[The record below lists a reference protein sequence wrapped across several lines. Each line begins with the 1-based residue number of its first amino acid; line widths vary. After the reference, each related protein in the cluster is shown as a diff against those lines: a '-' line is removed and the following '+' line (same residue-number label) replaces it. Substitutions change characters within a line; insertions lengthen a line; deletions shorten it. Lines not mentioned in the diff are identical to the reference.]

1 MLSSDKIIDDII
13 QAEGSHYT
21 NASADCGGPTKYGI
35 TQQTLA
41 AWRKA
46 PTSAQNVA
54 DLTEAE
60 AREIYRARYITG
72 PNFDKI
78 ADADLQELLVDSG
91 VQFGPG
97 DAIAWLQQAASALG
111 SELKVDGELGS
122 KTLSTVNAQD
132 GSALYRRVLALRL
145 RKRGRRIT
153 ARPDQAVFAA
163 GWLSRDAAFLE
174 R

>member
-60 AREIYRARYITG
+60 AREIYR
-72 PNFDKI
+72 
-78 ADADLQELLVDSG
+78 G